1 MQLITTATSFFKK
14 AGFSPKVALQ
24 VNDIFTLISMVSS
37 GVGFALLPGRISA
50 VYESSVKLI
59 PLKQQYHMQQ
69 EIGLVFLKVKN
80 ATQTYLL

>member
-1 MQLITTATSFFKK
+1 
-14 AGFSPKVALQ
+14 
-24 VNDIFTLISMVSS
+24 MVSS

>member
-1 MQLITTATSFFKK
+1 M
-14 AGFSPKVALQ
+14 Q

-59 PLKQQYHMQQ
+59 PLKQQYHATRNWS
-69 EIGLVFLKVKN
+69 GLFKSKERDPN
-80 ATQTYLL
+80 LLALIAECRMFASNFKR